1 MRVLIVSNMYPTRE
15 RPEFGVF
22 VRDSLEA
29 LSRIEG
35 IETELYVFEGGGIR
49 AYRKAVKPLRDH
61 LKERHYDVVHAHYG
75 LTGWV
80 AQKAGASP
88 LMVTYHG
95 TDLRHEKT
103 GRISK
108 NLAKKVDQVAVVSP
122 DLGTELE
129 KQRKKLKRPMVVLP
143 TGVNIHRFE
152 QRDRARAREALG
164 IDPEGSYALFPF
176 DPSRKVKHH
185 DRALEVVEDVE
196 DLELLTLGGVPPE
209 KVVNYLNAIDMLLVP
224 SAHEGFGL
232 AALEALA
239 CNTPVIATRSGHA
252 PALLD
257 GVDGCYCMD
266 WDRAKWVAA
275 ARAIL
280 DDPDPRVEGRPV
292 AERWST
298 DAMAKDVVNV
308 YRDLA
313 AAHGG

>member
-1 MRVLIVSNMYPTRE
+1 MRVLVVSNMYPTRE

-29 LSRIEG
+29 LSRIDG

-49 AYRKAVKPLRDH
+49 AYRKAVAPLRKH
-61 LKERHYDVVHAHYG
+61 LKERQYDIVHAHYG

-80 AQKAGASP
+80 AHKAGAKP
-88 LMVTYHG
+88 LIVTYHG

-122 DLGTELE
+122 DLGSELE
-129 KQRKKLKRPMVVLP
+129 KQQKKFKRPMVVLP
-143 TGVNIHRFE
+143 TGVNISRFE
-152 QRDRARAREALG
+152 QRDRTRARETLG

-176 DPSRKVKHH
+176 DPSRKVKHY
-185 DRALEVVEDVE
+185 DRALEVAEDVE
-196 DLELLTLGGVPPE
+196 DLQLLTLGGVPPLE
-209 KVVNYLNAIDMLLVP
+209 VANYMNAVDMLLVP

-252 PALLD
+252 PQLLD
-257 GVDGCYCMD
+257 GVEGCYCMD
-266 WDRAKWVAA
+266 WDRGQWVAA
-275 ARAIL
+275 ARRIL
-280 DDPDPRVEGRPV
+280 EDPDPRVEGRPV

-298 DAMAKDVVNV
+298 DAMAQNVVAV
-308 YRDLA
+308 YRDVVA
-313 AAHGG
+313 SGQG

>member
-35 IETELYVFEGGGIR
+35 VETELYVFEGGGVR
-49 AYRKAVKPLRDH
+49 AYRKAVKPLKQH
-61 LKERHYDVVHAHYG
+61 LAEREYDVIHAHYG

-80 AQKAGASP
+80 AEKAGAHP
-88 LMVTYHG
+88 LIVTYHG
-95 TDLRHEKT
+95 TDLRHEKY
-103 GRISK
+103 GGISRR
-108 NLAKKVDQVAVVSP
+108 LAKKVDQVAVVSE
-122 DLGTELE
+122 DLGSELD
-129 KQRKKLKRPMVVLP
+129 KQSKKLKRPVVVLP
-143 TGVNIHRFE
+143 TGVNIARFE
-152 QRDRARAREALG
+152 QRDRTAAREALG

-185 DRALEVVEDVE
+185 DRALEVVEDIE
-196 DLELLTLGGVPPE
+196 DLELLTLGGVPPLE
-209 KVVNYLNAIDMLLVP
+209 VVNYMNAVDMLLVP

-232 AALEALA
+232 AALETLA
-239 CNTPVIATRSGHA
+239 CNTPVIATRSGMA

-266 WDRAKWVAA
+266 WDRAEWVAA
-275 ARAIL
+275 ARRIL
-280 DDPDPRVEGRPV
+280 EDPDPRVQGRVV

-298 DAMAKDVVNV
+298 DAMAERVVAV
-308 YRDLA
+308 YRDLIA
-313 AAHGG
+313 DRQG